1 MANSTLTTLTAVLQ
15 MNNTKF
21 KKGVKGAEKS
31 LTGFQKQVKA
41 IGGMIAAAFT
51 VGAIANFAKESL
63 NLAMQLEGVALAFD
77 RIRPNVRF
85 MNELKE
91 ATHGTVSELNLMKRA
106 VMASNFQ
113 IPLEQL
119 ATLLEFATK
128 RAQDTGESVDYLV
141 NSIIMGIGRKSP
153 LILDNLG
160 ISAVALRNKLEHVG
174 HSGATVMDVAKAV
187 AEIAAEAMADAGEV
201 VDTVSIKFE
210 RLKAKIKDASA
221 EFGQFLAGIPDRLHD
236 VSASLDPLFE
246 GPAVAA
252 KKTKKV
258 WDWLFE
264 GFYIAW
270 DKAKKKSYL
279 YAEALEIINTKTEKV
294 VKTTRGLYFQV
305 SDLWAMSFA
314 IMELGEEIYK
324 TWVKENDIVR
334 DRIALQEDL
343 INAINDTRLAN
354 LEELKEITKAYDKIK
369 KAKKEAERK
378 KIEQATY
385 EPTLPG
391 QEDKVWTG
399 GDEGHPVLSKALL
412 AAEKKFQDM
421 KDRMET
427 LKEEM
432 NRALESFVEQGLT
445 NIFAGLGEA
454 LVTKDLEN
462 FFASILRMFGSFM
475 VQMGGMIVAYGIA
488 MDAFKNAFATPFAAI
503 AAGVA
508 LAAVGGA
515 IIGASK
521 MLSSKGGGT
530 ISQNSSPY
538 GGNNVTFE
546 ISGQNL
552 VGVMDRQN
560 GKTGRFT

>member
-343 INAINDTRLAN
+343 INAINDTKLARLA
-354 LEELKEITKAYDKIK
+354 ELKEIADAYAKIA

-391 QEDKVWTG
+391 QEDEVWTG
-399 GDEGHPVLSKALL
+399 GAEAWEGLVPDGGFDELTKS
-412 AAEKKFQDM
+412 AE
-421 KDRMET
+421 
-427 LKEEM
+427 
-432 NRALESFVEQGLT
+432 
-445 NIFAGLGEA
+445 GLG
-454 LVTKDLEN
+454 K
-462 FFASILRMFGSFM
+462 
-475 VQMGGMIVAYGIA
+475 MI
-488 MDAFKNAFATPFAAI
+488 
-503 AAGVA
+503 
-508 LAAVGGA
+508 
-515 IIGASK
+515 
-521 MLSSKGGGT
+521 
-530 ISQNSSPY
+530 
-538 GGNNVTFE
+538 
-546 ISGQNL
+546 GQNL
-552 VGVMDRQN
+552 VMQFSQLGQAIGQFASGAEGAFNSLGDSIMQN
-560 GKTGRFT
+560 LGNILIMMAASMGPAGLPLLLAGIGLQLGGGLLRGLGSNTSTITNTSTSGSDTVIFKIAGNDLMGAIERNSTKVKRFT